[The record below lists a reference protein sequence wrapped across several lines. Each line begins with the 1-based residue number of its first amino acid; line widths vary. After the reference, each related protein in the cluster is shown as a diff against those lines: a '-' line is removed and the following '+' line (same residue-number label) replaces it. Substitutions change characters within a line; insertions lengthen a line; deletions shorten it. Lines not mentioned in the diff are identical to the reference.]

1 MNLEI
6 EEMRQADVKRGVAI
20 ISSCLESAPYV
31 DYRNGIL
38 RFPAPYASLLELG
51 SCGFSFSYIREFGFE
66 SNKTD
71 FVCSIPVDGLFKHIL
86 KNLTKSSC
94 YVTFQKKA
102 QKK

>member
-1 MNLEI
+1 MKDSQRE
-6 EEMRQADVKRGVAI
+6 DVKKGLAI
-20 ISSCLESAPYV
+20 ISSCLESASYV
-31 DYRNGIL
+31 DYCNGIL
-38 RFPAPYASLLELG
+38 RFPAPYTSLLELG
-51 SCGFSFSYIREFGFE
+51 SRGFSFSYIREFGFE

>member
-1 MNLEI
+1 MKDSQRE
-6 EEMRQADVKRGVAI
+6 DVKKGLAI

-31 DYRNGIL
+31 DYCNGIL
-38 RFPAPYASLLELG
+38 RFPAPYTSLLELG
-51 SCGFSFSYIREFGFE
+51 SCGFSFSYMREFGFE

-86 KNLTKSSC
+86 KCLTKSEC

>member
-1 MNLEI
+1 METSRR
-6 EEMRQADVKRGVAI
+6 EDVKKGLAI
-20 ISSCLESAPYV
+20 ILFCLESAPYV
-31 DYRNGIL
+31 DYCDGIL
-38 RFPAPYASLLELG
+38 RFPAPYTSLLELG
-51 SCGFSFSYIREFGFE
+51 SCGFCFSYMREFGFE